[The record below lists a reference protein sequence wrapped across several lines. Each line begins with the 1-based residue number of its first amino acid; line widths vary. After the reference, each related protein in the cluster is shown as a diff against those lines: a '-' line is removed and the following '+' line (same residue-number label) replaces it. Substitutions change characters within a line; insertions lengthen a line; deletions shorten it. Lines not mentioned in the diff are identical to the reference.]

1 MTGTRLLVDHRGKP
15 IHVDLNK
22 EIDILAANKLPIFQE
37 GKLPFKIPTKFADF
51 YDDFGGIE
59 HDHDRDK
66 KTNLPTKVKQLAPYQ
81 IRFANLNYGFMLKG
95 NKVGMT
101 TSELLCD
108 FWTRLLPQYAGFDCL
123 LCASK
128 TEIANDLLMKLKTLV
143 NNSKK
148 YSQFLIKSP
157 EHMDFKEEKSKVGV
171 MYIANPYNPKQKSR
185 IIAIGNS
192 ASSVYSRMRVNRIH
206 ITDPSR
212 LIIKNQDDYFSGLF
226 SRISN
231 TGGQIKIEGV
241 PGKDRVGWFWKM
253 SKVLFDLEDRFE
265 DSKVGTTHEWSEEN
279 NDQEYEIPQ
288 SITKI
293 FSAMRVTINDA
304 VKYNVTPASSREKMR
319 DSLPAAEYRRTCMG
333 EFPLSRGAV
342 FEGSI
347 PEGGYPA
354 EQW

>member
-1 MTGTRLLVDHRGKP
+1 MTSKLLDTDGKLVYYGKNQ
-15 IHVDLNK
+15 IEQLAFNN
-22 EIDILAANKLPIFQE
+22 IDIFQE
-37 GKLPFKIPTKFADF
+37 GKPPFKIPTKFADF

-108 FWTRLLPQYAGFDCL
+108 FWTRLLPQYAGYDCL
-123 LCASK
+123 FCASK

-143 NNSKK
+143 NKSKK

-157 EHMDFKEEKSKVGV
+157 EYMDFKEEKSKVGV

-253 SKVLFDLEDRFE
+253 SKAMFNLTDRLEYSRT
-265 DSKVGTTHEWSEEN
+265 GTTHEWSEEN
-279 NDQEYEIPQ
+279 DDMDYEIPH
-288 SITKI
+288 SITKV
-293 FSAMRVTINDA
+293 FSAMRVTIDDA
-304 VKYNVTPASSREKMR
+304 VKYNVIPASSRQKMR

-333 EFPLSRGAV
+333 EFPLPYGAV
-342 FEGSI
+342 FEGPI
-347 PEGGYPA
+347 PEGDHEA
-354 EQW
+354 EPW